1 MNADKADPGLV
12 RAGRLISLVSIL
24 SREGRTTASAL
35 AERLEVS
42 ERTILRDLEVLSGS
56 GVPVY
61 AVRGPG
67 GGFQLLE
74 GYTST
79 LPADAWLRPGARRG
93 GTGRMTVRVT
103 AEGRRVAAILG
114 YLQPLRVRP
123 DSCAGGGPG
132 VGSGDGAGDGSGDG
146 WVTATCRMRSVS
158 SMAVEV
164 LALGPHAEVVAP
176 LDLRE
181 HVADLAR
188 RTAGLYDRP
197 PRR

>member
-1 MNADKADPGLV
+1 V

-24 SREGRTTASAL
+24 GREGRTTAATL

-74 GYTST
+74 GYSPT
-79 LPADAWLRPGARRG
+79 LPTDAWLRPAARRG
-93 GTGRMTVRVT
+93 GSARMTVRIT
-103 AEGRRVAAILG
+103 PEGRRTAAILG
-114 YLQPLRVRP
+114 YLQPLRLRP
-123 DSCAGGGPG
+123 GQDPGDSGDSGGP
-132 VGSGDGAGDGSGDG
+132 DAG
-146 WVTATCRMRSVS
+146 WVVATCRMRSLP

-164 LALGPHAEVVAP
+164 LALGPHVEVVSP
-176 LDLRE
+176 PELRE

-188 RTAGLYDRP
+188 RTARLYD
-197 PRR
+197 

>member
-1 MNADKADPGLV
+1 MPDGPDPGAV

-42 ERTILRDLEVLSGS
+42 ERTILRALEVLSGP

-74 GYTST
+74 GYSPT
-79 LPADAWLRPGARRG
+79 LPTEAWWRPASRRG
-93 GTGRMTVRVT
+93 GTGRMTGRIT
-103 AEGRRVAAILG
+103 SEGRRVAAVLG
-114 YLQPLRVRP
+114 YLQPLRLRP
-123 DSCAGGGPG
+123 AGAEDP
-132 VGSGDGAGDGSGDG
+132 DHG

-164 LALGPHAEVVAP
+164 LALGPHVEVVAP
-176 LDLRE
+176 PELRA
-181 HVADLAR
+181 HVSSLVR
-188 RTAGLYDRP
+188 RTARLYRSLY
-197 PRR
+197 

>member
-1 MNADKADPGLV
+1 MTSLVMNTDPVHPGPV
-12 RAGRLISLVSIL
+12 RAGRLISLLSIL
-24 SREGRTTASAL
+24 SREGRTTAASL

-74 GYTST
+74 GYSPT
-79 LPADAWLRPGARRG
+79 LPADAWLRPGSRRG

-103 AEGRRVAAILG
+103 EEGRRVAAILG

-123 DSCAGGGPG
+123 DPHA
-132 VGSGDGAGDGSGDG
+132 VDGTEEEHAADG
-146 WVTATCRMRSVS
+146 WATATCRMRSVA

-164 LALGPHAEVVAP
+164 LALGPHVEVVSP
-176 LDLRE
+176 TELRE
-181 HVADLAR
+181 HVAQLAR
-188 RTAGLYDRP
+188 RTAGLYD
-197 PRR
+197 

>member
-1 MNADKADPGLV
+1 M
-12 RAGRLISLVSIL
+12 RAGRLISVVSIL

-74 GYTST
+74 GYQPT
-79 LPADAWLRPGARRG
+79 LAAEAWLRPASRRSG
-93 GTGRMTVRVT
+93 VRRMTVRIT
-103 AEGRRVAAILG
+103 EEGRRVAAILG
-114 YLQPLRVRP
+114 HLQPLRVRP
-123 DSCAGGGPG
+123 GVDAAG
-132 VGSGDGAGDGSGDG
+132 GDG

-158 SMAVEV
+158 STAVEV
-164 LALGPHAEVVAP
+164 LALGPHVEVVSPA
-176 LDLRE
+176 DLRDL
-181 HVADLAR
+181 VADLAR
-188 RTAGLYDRP
+188 RTADLYL
-197 PRR
+197 

>member
-1 MNADKADPGLV
+1 MCREPDPGRV
-12 RAGRLISLVSIL
+12 RAGRLISLISIL

-74 GYTST
+74 GYSST
-79 LPADAWLRPGARRG
+79 LPADAWLRPGSRRG

-123 DSCAGGGPG
+123 DPAP
-132 VGSGDGAGDGSGDG
+132 VDGEAEG

-158 SMAVEV
+158 GMAIEVMALGPHVEV
-164 LALGPHAEVVAP
+164 LAPDE
-176 LDLRE
+176 LRE
-181 HVADLAR
+181 HVAGLVR
-188 RTAGLYDRP
+188 RTARLYD
-197 PRR
+197 

>member
-1 MNADKADPGLV
+1 M
-12 RAGRLISLVSIL
+12 RAGRLISVISIL
-24 SREGRTTASAL
+24 GREGRTTAAAL

-74 GYTST
+74 GYSPT
-79 LPADAWLRPGARRG
+79 LPAEAWLRPGSRRG
-93 GTGRMTVRVT
+93 GTGRMTVRIT
-103 AEGRRVAAILG
+103 EEGRRVAAILG

-123 DSCAGGGPG
+123 HEEPAGVAD
-132 VGSGDGAGDGSGDG
+132 VGDVGEVGDDGR
-146 WVTATCRMRSVS
+146 VTATCRMRAVS

-164 LALGPHAEVVAP
+164 LALGPHVEVVSPAE
-176 LDLRE
+176 LRE
-181 HVADLAR
+181 HVAELAR
-188 RTAGLYDRP
+188 RTASLYA
-197 PRR
+197 

>member
-1 MNADKADPGLV
+1 M

-24 SREGRTTASAL
+24 GREGRTTAGVL
-35 AERLEVS
+35 AQRLEVS

-74 GYTST
+74 GYSPT
-79 LPADAWLRPGARRG
+79 LPADAWLRPASRRG
-93 GTGRMTVRVT
+93 GSGRMTVRIT
-103 AEGRRVAAILG
+103 SEGRRVAAILG
-114 YLQPLRVRP
+114 YLQPLRLRP
-123 DSCAGGGPG
+123 A
-132 VGSGDGAGDGSGDG
+132 DGEDPDRG

-164 LALGPHAEVVAP
+164 LALGPHVEVLAP
-176 LDLRE
+176 GDLRD
-181 HVADLAR
+181 HVAELAR
-188 RTAGLYDRP
+188 RTSALYG
-197 PRR
+197 

>member
-1 MNADKADPGLV
+1 V

-24 SREGRTTASAL
+24 SREGRTTAGEL

-42 ERTILRDLEVLSGS
+42 ERTILRDLEVLAGS

-74 GYTST
+74 GYSST
-79 LPADAWLRPGARRG
+79 LPAEVWLRPASGRAAS
-93 GTGRMTVRVT
+93 GRMTVRIT
-103 AEGRRVAAILG
+103 EEGRRVAAILG

-123 DSCAGGGPG
+123 EPADQ
-132 VGSGDGAGDGSGDG
+132 DG
-146 WVTATCRMRSVS
+146 WVMATCRMRSMS

-164 LALGPHAEVVAP
+164 LALGPHVEVVAP
-176 LDLRE
+176 PELRD
-181 HVADLAR
+181 HVAELAR
-188 RTAGLYDRP
+188 RTARLYS
-197 PRR
+197 

>member
-1 MNADKADPGLV
+1 MNFVGSHPVLV
-12 RAGRLISLVSIL
+12 RAGRLISLLSIL
-24 SREGRTTASAL
+24 SREGRTTAAAL

-42 ERTILRDLEVLSGS
+42 ERTILRDLEALSGS

-74 GYTST
+74 GYSPT
-79 LPADAWLRPGARRG
+79 LPADAWLRPGSRRG
-93 GTGRMTVRVT
+93 GTGRMTVRIT

-114 YLQPLRVRP
+114 YLQPLRLRP
-123 DSCAGGGPG
+123 VEGEKSDQ
-132 VGSGDGAGDGSGDG
+132 G

-164 LALGPHAEVVAP
+164 LALGPHVEVVAP
-176 LDLRE
+176 PDLRE
-181 HVADLAR
+181 HVAGLAR
-188 RTAGLYDRP
+188 RTVRLYR
-197 PRR
+197 

>member
-1 MNADKADPGLV
+1 V

-24 SREGRTTASAL
+24 SREGRTTASEL

-74 GYTST
+74 GYTPT
-79 LPADAWLRPGARRG
+79 LPADAWLRPGSRRG

-114 YLQPLRVRP
+114 YLQPLRLRP
-123 DSCAGGGPG
+123 DPPET
-132 VGSGDGAGDGSGDG
+132 DG
-146 WVTATCRMRSVS
+146 WVPATCRMRSMP

-164 LALGPHAEVVAP
+164 LALGPHIEVLAP
-176 LDLRE
+176 PELRE

-188 RTAGLYDRP
+188 RTAGLYD
-197 PRR
+197 

>member
-1 MNADKADPGLV
+1 MLDEPDPGPV

-56 GVPVY
+56 GIPVY

-74 GYTST
+74 GYSPT
-79 LPADAWLRPGARRG
+79 LPAEVWLRPGSRRG

-103 AEGRRVAAILG
+103 EEGRRVAAILG

-123 DSCAGGGPG
+123 DAAPA
-132 VGSGDGAGDGSGDG
+132 DTPADG

-164 LALGPHAEVVAP
+164 LALGPHVEVVAP
-176 LDLRE
+176 AELRA
-181 HVADLAR
+181 HVAGLAR
-188 RTAGLYDRP
+188 RTAGLYE
-197 PRR
+197 